1 MTASWPWLWTWSLA
15 LHGSFVSVGLESSS
29 LLYSTERAHEK
40 AVTKRALIS
49 QTSPVRIRGHR
60 GHGQQGGG
68 LCRGLQRT
76 WLRRGVLPLL
86 LAGAEP
92 RVPLPVPRGDAVLP
106 HVGGPRDV
114 VELLVEAAAV
124 ADLLAVGV
132 APPQGGH
139 RGVAV
144 GAPDRGIRLLTT
156 KLNVIILLTTLQFIT
171 VS

>member
-1 MTASWPWLWTWSLA
+1 MS
-15 LHGSFVSVGLESSS
+15 
-29 LLYSTERAHEK
+29 
-40 AVTKRALIS
+40 KRALIS
-49 QTSPVRIRGHR
+49 QTSLARGVGRRRRWHGR
-60 GHGQQGGG
+60 HGQRGDG
-68 LCRGLQRT
+68 LGVGLQRT
-76 WLRRGVLPLL
+76 RFRRRVLPLL
-86 LAGAEP
+86 LVGAEA
-92 RVPLPVPRGDAVLP
+92 RVALPVPRGDAVLP

-156 KLNVIILLTTLQFIT
+156 KLNVIILLTILQFIT